1 MGMGRN
7 IRIIA
12 RNGVECLE
20 SSHRKLI
27 SFRGLAPGLRT
38 QDPEPRIFLSSLSNR
53 IYRLLVCSLRIFIS
67 MQILST
73 RLGSAGRYNCTCLH
87 INKVASM
94 EIVKYCIINFLH

>member
-1 MGMGRN
+1 MGRN

-38 QDPEPRIFLSSLSNR
+38 QNPGSSSRRCQTEFIGDWFALCAYLSQCR
-53 IYRLLVCSLRIFIS
+53 FY
-67 MQILST
+67 
-73 RLGSAGRYNCTCLH
+73 LH
-87 INKVASM
+87 DWGVRGAIIALA
-94 EIVKYCIINFLH
+94 CI